1 MLNMSSNNT
10 FGYCPSCKQNV
21 LLVREAAN
29 WALIILLIILTGG
42 IGLIV
47 YAIIYFNKPPSRCI
61 HCHSQIA
68 VNSTN
73 SAQTSNQI
81 SNGTPLKDESDI
93 NYVNSTKVDK
103 TSKQKFC
110 SFCGE
115 PLHNPEAQFCA
126 HCGSKV

>member
-1 MLNMSSNNT
+1 MSSNNA

-47 YAIIYFNKPPSRCI
+47 YAIIYYNKPPSRCI

-68 VNSTN
+68 VISTS
-73 SAQTSNQI
+73 SAQTANQI
-81 SNGTPLKDESDI
+81 PNGTPLKEESDI
-93 NYVNSTKVDK
+93 NDVDSTNVDK
-103 TSKQKFC
+103 TSKQRFC
-110 SFCGE
+110 PFCGE
-115 PLHNPEAQFCA
+115 PLQSQEAQFCA

>member
-1 MLNMSSNNT
+1 MSSNNVL
-10 FGYCPSCKQNV
+10 GYCPQCKQKV
-21 LLVREAAN
+21 LLVRESAN

-47 YAIIYFNKPPSRCI
+47 YAIIYFKKPPNRCI

-68 VNSTN
+68 VTSTT
-73 SAQTSNQI
+73 SAQTSNLI
-81 SNGTPLKDESDI
+81 RNGTHLNEESDI
-93 NYVNSTKVDK
+93 NDIDSIEAEKI
-103 TSKQKFC
+103 SKQRFC

-115 PLHNPEAQFCA
+115 PLHNREAKFCA